1 MPQVTA
7 PVALA
12 LLLAVALGCLPVGL
26 PILLL
31 VAGMR
36 IAPLLPAT

>member
-1 MPQVTA
+1 MPQATA

-12 LLLAVALGCLPVGL
+12 LLLAVALGWLQVRLPVL
-26 PILLL
+26 VL